1 MTGLQRRR
9 RWSDAERV
17 EILEAVITPGAV
29 VADVARQFDVATSLI
44 YKWRREHA
52 AQSQPAFLP
61 AMVVGSPSRAEP
73 PGGNGGAIVVHLAH
87 GGRVVIGADAPAVL
101 GSISRASGP
110 TKSTASTSWW
120 PLLLPVASWC
130 RRDPGAKL

>member
-1 MTGLQRRR
+1 MAQVTVMTGPQRRR

-17 EILEAVITPGAV
+17 EILEAVFAPGAV

-61 AMVVGSPSRAEP
+61 ALIVGPPGGAEP
-73 PGGNGGAIVVHLAH
+73 PGGCGGAIVVHLAD
-87 GGRVVIGADAPAVL
+87 GARVVIAAGAPAALVSATL
-101 GSISRASGP
+101 KA
-110 TKSTASTSWW
+110 
-120 PLLLPVASWC
+120 L
-130 RRDPGAKL
+130 RR

>member
-1 MTGLQRRR
+1 MAQVMVMTGPQRRR

-17 EILEAVITPGAV
+17 EVLEAVFAPGAV

-61 AMVVGSPSRAEP
+61 AMIVGPPGGAEP
-73 PGGNGGAIVVHLAH
+73 PGGCDGAIVVHLAD
-87 GGRVVIGADAPAVL
+87 GARVVISAGAPAALVGATL
-101 GSISRASGP
+101 KA
-110 TKSTASTSWW
+110 
-120 PLLLPVASWC
+120 L
-130 RRDPGAKL
+130 RR